1 MSWSISKVGKSDKL
15 GAAIKAELANYKCS
29 EPEES
34 IKNAAGEFIAKA
46 LDGNI
51 PATAVKVTAFGSQST
66 MGGHGGEPDAFSNT
80 LKIEIEQLY
89 GFID

>member
-1 MSWSISKVGKSDKL
+1 MSWSVSRVGKSDKL
-15 GAAIKAELANYKCS
+15 GSVIKSDLANSKCS

-34 IKNAAGEFIAKA
+34 IKAAVGERLIAKA

-51 PATAVKVTAFGSQST
+51 PATAVKVTAFGSQSVSGST
-66 MGGHGGEPDAFSNT
+66 GGPNSVSNS

-89 GFID
+89 GFVD